1 MNLNQ
6 VEVSVDAFFLSC
18 FSSGQTVGNAPSSCL
33 SHKVGQPAWGG
44 ERGSEPNWGVI
55 GRMLLPPCLVG
66 ITVTPA
72 SAGAQSHGQL
82 CASFWPLDT
91 VPTAVFSSPRVS
103 TVKATFLPAA
113 HCAARL
119 AHCPFSSWLWGSN
132 SKGL

>member
-18 FSSGQTVGNAPSSCL
+18 FSSEQTVGNAPSSCL

-44 ERGSEPNWGVI
+44 EGGSEPNWGVI
-55 GRMLLPPCLVG
+55 GRMLLLPRLVG
-66 ITVTPA
+66 ITDTPA
-72 SAGAQSHGQL
+72 SAPWAALSFFLASGHSPHRRIFLTESFHCQSH
-82 CASFWPLDT
+82 
-91 VPTAVFSSPRVS
+91 VS
-103 TVKATFLPAA
+103 PAA

-119 AHCPFSSWLWGSN
+119 VHCPFSSWLWGSN